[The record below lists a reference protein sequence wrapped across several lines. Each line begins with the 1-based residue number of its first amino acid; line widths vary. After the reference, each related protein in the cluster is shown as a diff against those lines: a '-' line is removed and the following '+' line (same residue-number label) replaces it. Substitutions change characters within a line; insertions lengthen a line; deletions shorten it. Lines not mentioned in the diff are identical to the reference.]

1 MKIFDVSEITGVKKT
16 VITALLVCIG
26 IVLQIAESMFDIFV
40 VPGGKI
46 GLANIA
52 TLLGIFIFGGANGTV
67 IAFLRALLGC
77 ILYGGVPAIPYS
89 ISGAV
94 LSALCMWGLKE
105 AFYPR
110 LSCVGISVL
119 GAFVHNAA
127 QIAVAVVIFQSAKL
141 FTYLPVLVIIGTLG
155 GILTGVG
162 AKVFLRKTGYKI

>member
-1 MKIFDVSEITGVKKT
+1 MKVFDVTKMTGIKKT

-26 IVLQIAESMFDIFV
+26 IVLQIAESMFDVFI

-52 TLLGIFIFGGANGTV
+52 TLIGIFIFGGANGTV

-77 ILYGGVPAIPYS
+77 ILYGGVPSMPYS

-94 LSALCMWGLKE
+94 LSALCMWGAKE
-105 AFYPR
+105 VFYPK
-110 LSCVGISVL
+110 LSCVGISVI
-119 GAFVHNAA
+119 GAFVHNVA
-127 QIAVAVVIFQSAKL
+127 QIAVATVVFESAKL
-141 FTYLPVLVIIGTLG
+141 FTYLPVLVIIGTFG

-162 AKVFLRKTGYKI
+162 TKAFLRKTGL